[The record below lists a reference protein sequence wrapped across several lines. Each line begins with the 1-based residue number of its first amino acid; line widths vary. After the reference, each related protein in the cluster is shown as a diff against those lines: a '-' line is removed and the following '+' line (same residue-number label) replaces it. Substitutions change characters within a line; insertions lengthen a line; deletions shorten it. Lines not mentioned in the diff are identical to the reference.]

1 MDYYSI
7 LELDRTASPEDIKKS
22 YRKLAKQYHP
32 DVNPND
38 PISEEKFKQV
48 SEAYEVLSDEQKKHN
63 YDTYGNVN
71 GGGFTNF
78 GFNINFD
85 PGSIFEEFFGP
96 RRQPERNTDLQ
107 IELQLQLKDF
117 VKGCVHT
124 VKINKR
130 KKCLDCDG
138 LGGFDFNAC
147 PDCNGSGMIQH
158 SNFNHMFFVQT
169 SPCGRCSA
177 KGKIPQR
184 QCDKCNFTGFINYV
198 SEININI
205 PENCP
210 IFATLQLQGQGNQE
224 KNNLPPGN
232 LFVRLVPVSNGFEVD
247 HEGNVKLIIRRN
259 KNMAMI
265 KQGKSGKIKQVIVD
279 DVEHTPAPDL
289 QWSDVVIKDVLDVPT
304 RTEHVLDV
312 DLDETDGD
320 EIAVRV

>member
-38 PISEEKFKQV
+38 PVSEEKFKQV

-71 GGGFTNF
+71 GGGFTDF

-138 LGGFDFNAC
+138 LGGFDFSAC

-184 QCDKCNFTGFINYV
+184 QCDKCNVTGFINYV

-232 LFVRLVPVSNGFEVD
+232 LFVRLVPVSDGFEVD
-247 HEGNVKLIIRRN
+247 HEGNVKLIKKINLQNWVNNEEISIDRFGIEAFKFSLYN
-259 KNMAMI
+259 LSSSDSQIKFDGMGVKNANNSR
-265 KQGKSGKIKQVIVD
+265 QGDFIVAFRI
-279 DVEHTPAPDL
+279 T
-289 QWSDVVIKDVLDVPT
+289 K
-304 RTEHVLDV
+304 
-312 DLDETDGD
+312 
-320 EIAVRV
+320 